1 MRGILFQRRVFIKIK
16 RKLMSDVDVRDED
29 MPSAIDEG
37 TSSSEPH
44 LDQVDSSAHCSD
56 ESGPA
61 IQVMF

>member
-1 MRGILFQRRVFIKIK
+1 
-16 RKLMSDVDVRDED
+16 MSDDDVRDED

-37 TSSSEPH
+37 TSGSDPH

-61 IQVMF
+61 VQVMF